1 MHFGNVNALGLLWIA
16 PVLVLL
22 FVWAG
27 IGRRRAL
34 AAFVD
39 SELLGRIKL
48 TSSPQNRRWKAALV
62 VAAFVLISVS
72 LARPAW
78 NPKPQTVERRG
89 RDIVFILDVSRS
101 MLAEDLAP
109 NRLERAKIAI
119 KDLVDRLEGDRVAL
133 VAFAGTAVLKCPLTL
148 DYGFFEMMLD
158 GLEPASVSRGG
169 TMIGDAIRKAL
180 DEAYD
185 DQERKYKDIILI
197 TDGEDHDSFPV
208 EAAEEAG
215 QRGVRIIAVGLGNED
230 QGKRIPVTDER
241 GNKSFLT
248 YQGREVWSRLDAET
262 LRKVV
267 NATPGG
273 RYLNVAT
280 GTIDLGTV
288 YGNLIAGEEKR
299 EIESLTIKLYEEKF
313 QVFLGFALFL
323 LLAEMFVS
331 ERRRAGRSNA
341 ALSVIAIAAA
351 FLLLSGGPAAADS
364 PRSLVRKGNRNLE
377 KGDPDRAI
385 ESYERASVDAPE
397 SPVIA
402 LNLGNAHFRKEEW
415 SAAREYFEK
424 AALESRD
431 LGLEAEAWY
440 NLGNTAFR
448 QAERQEDSDLEKS
461 LEHYEEAV
469 RFYQTALE
477 KNPELEDAAFNLEVT
492 RLTIKDLLDRINKQR
507 EMMEQQREKMQEV
520 VDSLRSLQKRE
531 DGAAEESGE
540 LDSATDRGP
549 RWEKRL
555 DGASSGQREISGDTD
570 AVREQLNNLF
580 PDEQQRPQQV
590 EQALSHIDS
599 SLADQSGA
607 LENLSRKE
615 PGAAGENQGRA
626 RDQLEKAIDA
636 LTEGQQPPSDQQQQQ
651 QQEGNQQQEGQEQQ
665 QQEQPPQEQR
675 QEGEKGDETASNI
688 IEEERENK
696 KRRQEE
702 AARGYKRVDKDW

>member
-1 MHFGNVNALGLLWIA
+1 MHFGNVNALGLLWIV

-22 FVWAG
+22 FAWAG

-34 AAFVD
+34 GAFVD
-39 SELLGRIKL
+39 SELLGRIRL
-48 TSSPQNRRWKAALV
+48 TSSPQNRRWKAAFV
-62 VAAFVLISVS
+62 VAAIALIAVS

-119 KDLVDRLEGDRVAL
+119 RDLVDRLEGDRVAL

-148 DYGFFEMMLD
+148 DYGFFEMMLHD
-158 GLEPASVSRGG
+158 LDPVSVSRGG
-169 TMIGDAIRKAL
+169 TMIGDAIRKTL

-248 YQGREVWSRLDAET
+248 YQGREIWSRLDAET
-262 LRKVV
+262 LRRVV

-273 RYLNVAT
+273 RYLNVST
-280 GTIDLGTV
+280 GTIDLGAV

-313 QVFLGFALFL
+313 QIFLGFALFL
-323 LLAEMFVS
+323 LIVEMLIS
-331 ERRRAGRSNA
+331 ERRRMTRSRTV
-341 ALSVIAIAAA
+341 LPVLIAAA
-351 FLLLSGGPAAADS
+351 ALLVLSAVPAAADS
-364 PRSLVRKGNRNLE
+364 PRSLVNRGNRSLG
-377 KGDPDRAI
+377 KGEFNHAI

-397 SPVIA
+397 SSVIA
-402 LNLGNAHFRKEEW
+402 LNLGNVYFLKGEW
-415 SAAREYFEK
+415 NAAREYFEN
-424 AALESRD
+424 AALRSED
-431 LGLEAEAWY
+431 LHLEAEAWY

-461 LEHYEEAV
+461 LERYEEAV

-477 KNPELEDAAFNLEVT
+477 KDPELEDAAFNLEVT

-507 EMMEQQREKMQEV
+507 EKMEQQREKMQEV
-520 VDSLRSLQKRE
+520 VDSLLSLAQRE
-531 DGAAEESGE
+531 ERAAGESGE
-540 LDSATDRGP
+540 LGSMANRGP
-549 RWEKRL
+549 RWERRL
-555 DGASSGQREISGDTD
+555 DDASAGQQDIGGGTD
-570 AVREQLNNLF
+570 AVREKLNGLF
-580 PDEQQRPQQV
+580 PGDQRPQPV
-590 EQALSHIDS
+590 EQAISHIDS
-599 SLADQSGA
+599 SLANQSNA
-607 LENLSRKE
+607 LEELSRKE
-615 PGAAGENQGRA
+615 PGAAAE
-626 RDQLEKAIDA
+626 D
-636 LTEGQQPPSDQQQQQ
+636 
-651 QQEGNQQQEGQEQQ
+651 
-665 QQEQPPQEQR
+665 
-675 QEGEKGDETASNI
+675 
-688 IEEERENK
+688 
-696 KRRQEE
+696 
-702 AARGYKRVDKDW
+702 